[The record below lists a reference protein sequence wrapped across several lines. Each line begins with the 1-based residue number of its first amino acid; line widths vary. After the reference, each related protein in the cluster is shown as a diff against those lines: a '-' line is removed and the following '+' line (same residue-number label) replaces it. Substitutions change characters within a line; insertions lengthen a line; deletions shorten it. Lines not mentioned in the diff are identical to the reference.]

1 MSEEKYSN
9 KYILASSIVGLFVN
23 AFLVYV
29 ITGIAARQEITNK
42 SITTF
47 RSSLPNDMQ
56 SKSIFEAG
64 YQQGM
69 KNREQEIE
77 QAYEDGYHQAT
88 EDIQCPATGAL
99 LPAKNNPEIK
109 KPIVPNK

>member
-1 MSEEKYSN
+1 
-9 KYILASSIVGLFVN
+9 
-23 AFLVYV
+23 
-29 ITGIAARQEITNK
+29 
-42 SITTF
+42 
-47 RSSLPNDMQ
+47 
-56 SKSIFEAG
+56 
-64 YQQGM
+64 M

-77 QAYEDGYHQAT
+77 QAYEDGYHKAT